1 MRPDIS
7 DDQVVEVITTW
18 AVVVASRFLYIFCPL
33 VFRLPDHLRSNDLR
47 QSLELPSCGLMR
59 SLQRSARWQ
68 LVTLWVVFIVA
79 GGAFLASS
87 DGHPTGRSLFG
98 WKGVTVSCNAVAEV
112 LT

>member
-7 DDQVVEVITTW
+7 DGQVVEVIATW

-33 VFRLPDHLRSNDLR
+33 VFQFPDHLRPNHLR
-47 QSLELPSCGLMR
+47 KSLELPTCGLMR

-68 LVTLWVVFIVA
+68 LVTLWVILVVA
-79 GGAFLASS
+79 GGAFLGSS
-87 DGHPTGRSLFG
+87 DGRPTGRSLFG
-98 WKGVTVSCNAVAEV
+98 WKGVTISCNAVTEV